1 MYKYL
6 LFILTLIVFDSCKHT
21 PSHNKELLAVADSLV
36 EIYPDS
42 ALRKLKQVSSLQL
55 SSYDHALYAL
65 LMSKALDKCGQLG
78 GSDSLIKIA
87 SSYFPQVNNNEK
99 SAYAFLYQSRCA
111 RNSEDISSRAENL
124 NKTIKFGL
132 ASNNNKLIG
141 ILYYEKAAL
150 YKAKQLPDSVI
161 HYGMLALRIQQKEGD
176 SRNIFNSLLA
186 IGDGFYKKNN
196 VHEALRYYKMAKH
209 ESFKIKGI
217 TPQTTTDY
225 LISRSYYCLR
235 QYDSALVYGRLS
247 LKTKDKF
254 DVEKHMNLGT
264 IFLKKGII
272 DSAQYH
278 LRQCLPAKNLS
289 TNCYRLLQEAEEKQG
304 NIKAAIQ
311 YSKLIEAAK
320 DSDYQRSLATSSVL
334 MKKKYNS
341 EKAQVENKKLLIH
354 NQQFTI
360 LAILSILL
368 CFVVSTFV
376 LIEKNRKRKLE
387 LQNEAVQNIICQ
399 QQLQLQSEQI
409 KKMEILQK
417 MIQLKHIPESN
428 LTQIG
433 ALYLKLFGEDS
444 HVIPANIEEMT
455 EVIDKAFNGLS
466 KKIKERYPHFTPR
479 EVQVSCCLRAG
490 FDHGAIL
497 TIFDI
502 KSETYYRYRS
512 NIRKKMNAGPDDKIE
527 QILSEIQ

>member
-1 MYKYL
+1 MRKYL
-6 LFILTLIVFDSCKHT
+6 LFILTLIVFASCKQTRPHD
-21 PSHNKELLAVADSLV
+21 KELLAVADSLV
-36 EIYPDS
+36 ELHPDS
-42 ALRKLKQVSSLQL
+42 ALQKLKRVSPLQL

-65 LMSKALDKCGQLG
+65 ITCKALDKCGQLG
-78 GSDSLIKIA
+78 ESDSLIKIA
-87 SSYFPQVNNNEK
+87 SSYFPQVNDNEK

-111 RNSEDISSRAENL
+111 RNREDVSSRAENL
-124 NKTIKFGL
+124 NEAIKFGL
-132 ASNNNKLIG
+132 ASNNNQLIG
-141 ILYYEKAAL
+141 TLYGEKAAL
-150 YKAKQLPDSVI
+150 YKDKQLPDNVI
-161 HYGMLALRIQQKEGD
+161 HYGILAFKTLQKGGD
-176 SRNIFNSLLA
+176 RRSIFNALLA

-196 VHEALRYYKMAKH
+196 FHEALRYYKMAEH
-209 ESFKIKGI
+209 ESLKTKEVNF
-217 TPQTTTDY
+217 QTTAY
-225 LISRSYYCLR
+225 QLISHSYYYLQ
-235 QYDSALVYGRLS
+235 QYDSALLYGRLS

-254 DVEKHMNLGT
+254 EEQKHLNLGD
-264 IFLKKGII
+264 IFLKKGMI
-272 DSAQYH
+272 DSAKYH
-278 LRQCLPAKNLS
+278 LQQCLQAKNLL
-289 TNCYRLLQEAEEKQG
+289 TPCYRLLQEAEEKQG

-311 YSKLIEAAK
+311 YSTLIEAAK

-341 EKAQVENKKLLIH
+341 EKAQVENKRLLIH

-387 LQNEAVQNIICQ
+387 LQNEAAQNVIYQ

-409 KKMEILQK
+409 KKIEILQK

-428 LTQIG
+428 LAQIG
-433 ALYLKLFGEDS
+433 AQYLKLFGEDS
-444 HVIPANIEEMT
+444 HLIPADIEEMT
-455 EVIDKAFNGLS
+455 EVIDNAFNGLS
-466 KKIKERYPHFTPR
+466 ERIKERYPHFTPR
-479 EVQVSCCLRAG
+479 EVQVCCCLRAG

-512 NIRKKMNAGPDDKIE
+512 NIRKKINAGQDDKIE
-527 QILSEIQ
+527 QILSEI